1 MDKFKTTSNVG
12 VTDEIV
18 QSQIEPAN
26 KNVKAD
32 VQGTKLRSLLNDLKE
47 NN

>member
-1 MDKFKTTSNVG
+1 MDKFKTTSTVG
-12 VTDEIV
+12 ETDQIV

-32 VQGTKLRSLLNDLKE
+32 VQGTKLR
-47 NN
+47 